1 MRTSIALVLALAATG
16 CVTPMPKGY
25 VEVEEGSEYEWRG
38 MSSEG
43 IVIGLRE
50 RRNNPEGPLDF
61 WATVLRKE
69 LERRKGY
76 LFVGEE
82 VITSGQA
89 AGRAIHFSVPGP
101 EPRDYWM
108 AVFLVERRY
117 LLFFSK
123 PVIATFEVGGP
134 RESLRKDLPVL
145 REFLSKLDL

>member
-1 MRTSIALVLALAATG
+1 MRTSIVIVLVLAAMG
-16 CVTPMPKGY
+16 CVTPMPEGY
-25 VEVEEGSEYEWRG
+25 VEVDEGRGYEWRG

-50 RRNNPEGPLDF
+50 RRNDPEGPLDF

-82 VITSGQA
+82 AVTSGEA
-89 AGRAIHFSVPGP
+89 TGRAMHFSVPGP
-101 EPRDYWM
+101 EPREYWVS
-108 AVFLVERRY
+108 VFLVERRY
-117 LLFFSK
+117 LLFFWK

-134 RESLRKDLPVL
+134 REPLRKDLPVL